1 MGGVNV
7 KYYDCF
13 IDTTGSWLRT
23 CMHHDGEEIDLG
35 MQPGDIYSSSA
46 SATKQLCD
54 PGNKFTSLS
63 FSFFD
68 YHTQGLH

>member
-1 MGGVNV
+1 
-7 KYYDCF
+7 
-13 IDTTGSWLRT
+13 
-23 CMHHDGEEIDLG
+23 MHHDGEEIDLG